1 MQTALNPTD
10 TRALRAA
17 MFDPAFRAKLRKL
30 DPEALAAFGV
40 APADGD
46 AATVAIKVVTDRAD
60 TCHMAVDTIREELT
74 EDDLAGVQAA
84 GCISAAARARIN
96 SMLNNSGTLH
106 YPGMGDHISGDQ
118 RACRGCG

>member
-1 MQTALNPTD
+1 MQPDLNPAD

-30 DPEALAAFGV
+30 EPEALAAFGV
-40 APADGD
+40 APATGAD
-46 AATVAIKVVTDRAD
+46 ATVEVKVVTDRAD
-60 TCHMAVDTIREELT
+60 TCHMAVDKIREELS

-96 SMLNNSGTLH
+96 AMLNSGTMY
-106 YPGMGDHISGDQ
+106 YPGQGDHISHDQ

>member
-1 MQTALNPTD
+1 MQTDLNPAD
-10 TRALRAA
+10 GRALRAA
-17 MFDPAFRAKLRKL
+17 MLDPAFRAKLRKL
-30 DPEALAAFGV
+30 EPEALAMFGV
-40 APADGD
+40 ALADGD
-46 AATVAIKVVTDRAD
+46 AATVEVKVVTDRAD

-96 SMLNNSGTLH
+96 AMLNNSGTLH
-106 YPGMGDHISGDQ
+106 YPGQGDHISHQQ